1 MTIKTADLCDEHE
14 RDLQVAEPV
23 FRHFGGKRVF
33 AGRIVTVKVHEDNKL
48 VRGELEKN
56 GAGNVLVVDG
66 GGSLRSAL
74 VGDKIAQLAV
84 DNRWEGLIVYGCIRD
99 SAEMSNIAL
108 GVIALASNPVRPKK
122 NGFGEAGIAVRFA
135 GVVFNPGH
143 YVYAD
148 EDGIVAAAK
157 KFDG

>member
-14 RDLQVAEPV
+14 HELQVSEPV
-23 FRHFGGKRVF
+23 FRHFGGKRAF

-48 VRGELEKN
+48 VRSELEKN
-56 GAGNVLVVDG
+56 GAGNVLIIDG

-84 DNRWEGLIVYGCIRD
+84 DNEWQGLIVYGCIRD
-99 SAEMSNIAL
+99 SAQMSDIAL
-108 GVIALASNPVRPKK
+108 GVVALASNPVRPKK
-122 NGFGEAGIAVRFA
+122 NGFGEVGIAVRFA
-135 GVVFNPGH
+135 GVTFNPGH

-148 EDGIVAAAK
+148 EDGMVVSARK
-157 KFDG
+157 LD